1 MKLAFLFPG
10 QGSQSVGM
18 GASLYQFSEA
28 AKKVLDEI
36 DSLLGYKLTEICFN
50 GPEEK
55 LKETDITQPA
65 LFAVSVAA
73 WKTLQE
79 AGFKPEAT
87 AGHSVGEYAALAAA
101 GALSVSEGLSLVAER
116 GRLMKSA
123 AIEHPGSMAAVIGLD
138 ADIVTQIC
146 FDISA
151 KFGYVAPANFNGNGQ
166 VVISGET
173 DGVAIA
179 SGKLQEA
186 GAKKVIPLAVSGAF
200 HSKLMLS
207 ASEKMREIIEA
218 ADVRPAEIPVIAN
231 VTAEYESDP
240 KIIRENLALQVA
252 SPVRWEETLGKLT
265 GDGFD
270 TFLELGSGKVLT
282 NIVKRFA
289 KGVRCAAVSDEAS
302 LVSAIELIN
311 A

>member
-1 MKLAFLFPG
+1 
-10 QGSQSVGM
+10 
-18 GASLYQFSEA
+18 
-28 AKKVLDEI
+28 
-36 DSLLGYKLTEICFN
+36 
-50 GPEEK
+50 
-55 LKETDITQPA
+55 
-65 LFAVSVAA
+65 
-73 WKTLQE
+73 
-79 AGFKPEAT
+79 
-87 AGHSVGEYAALAAA
+87 
-101 GALSVSEGLSLVAER
+101 
-116 GRLMKSA
+116 
-123 AIEHPGSMAAVIGLD
+123 
-138 ADIVTQIC
+138 
-146 FDISA
+146 
-151 KFGYVAPANFNGNGQ
+151 
-166 VVISGET
+166 
-173 DGVAIA
+173 
-179 SGKLQEA
+179 
-186 GAKKVIPLAVSGAF
+186 VIPLAVSGAF